1 MTISR
6 PCADGGTGLDRD
18 KCFSSGE
25 NTDNLRGRNADNTC
39 GENVDNGKK
48 KGFFGWVRSRLSVK
62 VFLITFLVQIIFG
75 ALIIGVLYYSTPRSY
90 NTAKQDSVESDFQE
104 LLEAMAETKYEDAGP
119 VMDAFVRES
128 GADILLYNVS
138 TTLDG
143 RPLLTSLNSVR
154 AIHTYEELDKL
165 MAQHENSYYFNN
177 SRNFRFQNTGPTY
190 RLEYYYFVD
199 EGNTMTT
206 AIRKSLPLIIAAV
219 ILVSLLCAY
228 IYTFIFARPVKK
240 LSAVSR
246 AMADFDFSKKSG
258 SKRLDE
264 IGDLSRDLDLM
275 AGSLDEK
282 IGELNQKNVEM
293 EKKNR
298 ELSEEVSR
306 RKELESQKDMFF
318 SAASHELKTPVTI
331 LEGQLRGMI
340 DGVEPYTDHEEYL
353 PRALG
358 TVKRMESLINEILIA
373 SRMQSGKEIVAA
385 RVDMVQLLE
394 EKMEECEELFESR
407 GLKMDLSFENG
418 LIFEG
423 NRELTSL
430 AIGAFISNAAF
441 YSEEGTTVFVDAEKS
456 EDENNKVILVSIRN
470 AGHIEEKDLTHLF
483 EPFYRA
489 DKSRSRRSGGS
500 GLGLYLAK
508 LILEKQGGACR
519 MENDGSD
526 VLATVEIPAVLE
538 ERK

>member
-1 MTISR
+1 M
-6 PCADGGTGLDRD
+6 DRD
-18 KCFSSGE
+18 KCFSSGK
-25 NTDNLRGRNADNTC
+25 NTDNR
-39 GENVDNGKK
+39 KK
-48 KGFFGWVRSRLSVK
+48 KGFFGWVRSHLSVK

-90 NTAKQDSVESDFQE
+90 NSAKQDSVESDFQE
-104 LLEAMAETKYEDAGP
+104 LVETMRETKYEDAGP

-143 RPLLTSLNSVR
+143 KPLLTSLNSGR
-154 AIHTYEELDKL
+154 AIHTYEEFDRL

-206 AIRKSLPLIIAAV
+206 AIRKSLPLIIVAI
-219 ILVSLLCAY
+219 ILVSLFCAY

-282 IGELNQKNVEM
+282 IGELNQKNMEM

-394 EKMEECEELFESR
+394 EKMEECEDLFESR

-418 LIFEG
+418 LSFEG

-430 AIGAFISNAAF
+430 AIGAFLSNAAF
-441 YSEEGTTVFVDAEKS
+441 YSEEGTTVFVDAEKTDAAGTEAGVEHEEVDAS
-456 EDENNKVILVSIRN
+456 ESRAENTKVIRVSIRN
-470 AGHIEEKDLTHLF
+470 EGHIEDEDITHLF

-489 DKSRSRRSGGS
+489 DKSRNRRSGGS

-526 VLATVEIPAVLE
+526 VLATVEIPAVME

>member
-1 MTISR
+1 
-6 PCADGGTGLDRD
+6 
-18 KCFSSGE
+18 
-25 NTDNLRGRNADNTC
+25 
-39 GENVDNGKK
+39 
-48 KGFFGWVRSRLSVK
+48 
-62 VFLITFLVQIIFG
+62 
-75 ALIIGVLYYSTPRSY
+75 
-90 NTAKQDSVESDFQE
+90 
-104 LLEAMAETKYEDAGP
+104 
-119 VMDAFVRES
+119 
-128 GADILLYNVS
+128 
-138 TTLDG
+138 
-143 RPLLTSLNSVR
+143 
-154 AIHTYEELDKL
+154 
-165 MAQHENSYYFNN
+165 
-177 SRNFRFQNTGPTY
+177 
-190 RLEYYYFVD
+190 
-199 EGNTMTT
+199 
-206 AIRKSLPLIIAAV
+206 
-219 ILVSLLCAY
+219 
-228 IYTFIFARPVKK
+228 
-240 LSAVSR
+240 
-246 AMADFDFSKKSG
+246 
-258 SKRLDE
+258 
-264 IGDLSRDLDLM
+264 
-275 AGSLDEK
+275 
-282 IGELNQKNVEM
+282 
-293 EKKNR
+293 
-298 ELSEEVSR
+298 
-306 RKELESQKDMFF
+306 
-318 SAASHELKTPVTI
+318 
-331 LEGQLRGMI
+331 MI

-394 EKMEECEELFESR
+394 EKMEDSEDLFESR

-430 AIGAFISNAAF
+430 AIGAFLSNAAF